1 MIRIERLRRLDD
13 EPLILERADVP
24 ASRFPGLE
32 RIVLGERSLY
42 DVLRDRYDCVVTAA
56 TETLEPVVLATPE
69 ASLLGVRRGAPALL
83 VRRVTSDADGSP
95 FEVATALVRGDRS
108 RLLLQR
114 RVDGKLIAGT
124 WAGGPRLVLEGS
136 DRPAVGT
143 AGRVSTGRL
152 EGKVVLVA
160 GSTGMA
166 ASGARA
172 FAREGASVFVA
183 SRTSEHV
190 DTLVHAVRD
199 AGGTAD
205 GRAADLR
212 EEADVEAA
220 LAALIATY
228 GRLDGLY
235 HVAGGSGR
243 RFGDG
248 PLHQTTLAGWDETLR
263 LNLTTQFLVLRACL
277 RRFLVQPAGSAGRG
291 GSCSMGSITSTHPSP
306 GRFATHAYAA
316 AKAGVAGLV
325 ATTAAYYGPM
335 GVRVNAVAP
344 GLVRTPMSARAQADP
359 LTQAAAQ
366 ARQPLVGVF
375 LEPDDVTGAA
385 LYLLSD
391 ESRAVTGQVLA
402 VDGGW
407 TVADASDWRCLR
419 MDS

>member
-1 MIRIERLRRLDD
+1 
-13 EPLILERADVP
+13 
-24 ASRFPGLE
+24 
-32 RIVLGERSLY
+32 
-42 DVLRDRYDCVVTAA
+42 
-56 TETLEPVVLATPE
+56 
-69 ASLLGVRRGAPALL
+69 
-83 VRRVTSDADGSP
+83 
-95 FEVATALVRGDRS
+95 
-108 RLLLQR
+108 
-114 RVDGKLIAGT
+114 
-124 WAGGPRLVLEGS
+124 
-136 DRPAVGT
+136 
-143 AGRVSTGRL
+143 VSTGRL

-199 AGGTAD
+199 AGGTAV
-205 GRAADLR
+205 GRTADLR

-243 RFGDG
+243 GFGDG

-291 GSCSMGSITSTHPSP
+291 AVVLMGSITSTHPSP

-366 ARQPLVGVF
+366 ARQPLVGAF

-407 TVADASDWRCLR
+407 TVADASDWRGPG
-419 MDS
+419 MES